1 MEVPEALFTVFS
13 PPTSSAYSSV
23 LSPLCFKPEDVPKD
37 CGSLGE
43 QQRVRKVTLAPAN
56 WVSASAGQV
65 TPSLL
70 LGVPTA
76 DRIPLSPPTQSSG
89 VVHVFS

>member
-1 MEVPEALFTVFS
+1 MRAPEALFTVFS
-13 PPTSSAYSSV
+13 PPNSSAHSSV
-23 LSPLCFKPEDVPKD
+23 LSHLCFKPEDVPKD
-37 CGSLGE
+37 RSSLGG
-43 QQRVRKVTLAPAN
+43 QQSVGKVTLAPAN

-76 DRIPLSPPTQSSG
+76 DRIPPSPPTQSSG
-89 VVHVFS
+89 VVHVSS